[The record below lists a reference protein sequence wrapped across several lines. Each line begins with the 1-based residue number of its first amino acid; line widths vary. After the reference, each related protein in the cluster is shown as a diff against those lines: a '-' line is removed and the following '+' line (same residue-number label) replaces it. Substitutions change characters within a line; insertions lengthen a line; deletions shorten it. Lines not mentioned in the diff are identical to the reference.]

1 LLAAGEVGI
10 RLLPNVGG
18 LSVTGN
24 AFVENQQQVEVAG
37 AGGDP
42 AANLWR
48 DNHWSDYAGFDADG
62 DGIGDVPYRSE
73 KLYEQIVDRRPELRL
88 FALSPAVPAIDFAAR
103 AFPLFRP
110 QAKLEDR
117 APRLA
122 ARIPLD
128 TPALPARTGSGV
140 SWPAGAA
147 LLAAALLLL
156 LPLSISPRGGA

>member
-103 AFPLFRP
+103 AFPL
-110 QAKLEDR
+110 
-117 APRLA
+117 
-122 ARIPLD
+122 D

-156 LPLSISPRGGA
+156 LPLSISPRGGAARAPRDE